1 VAGLRLV
8 VRGLE
13 LVLLAAATRLW
24 FQLLALLTA
33 ASLLLLLA
41 TLAALL
47 FFLLGLIR
55 HSFTPLNLETRQRCH
70 RGGRS

>member
-8 VRGLE
+8 IRGLE

-24 FQLLALLTA
+24 FQLLAFLTA
-33 ASLLLLLA
+33 ASLPLLLA

-47 FFLLGLIR
+47 FLLLALIR
-55 HSFTPLNLETRQRCH
+55 HSFTPLNLETR
-70 RGGRS
+70 

>member
-8 VRGLE
+8 IRGLE

-24 FQLLALLTA
+24 FQLLAFLTA
-33 ASLLLLLA
+33 ASLLLLA

-55 HSFTPLNLETRQRCH
+55 HSFTPLNLETR
-70 RGGRS
+70 

>member
-13 LVLLAAATRLW
+13 LVLLTAATRLR
-24 FQLLALLTA
+24 FQLLAFLTA
-33 ASLLLLLA
+33 ASLLLA

-47 FFLLGLIR
+47 FLLLGLIR
-55 HSFTPLNLETRQRCH
+55 HSFTPLNLETR
-70 RGGRS
+70 

>member
-1 VAGLRLV
+1 MAGLRLV

-24 FQLLALLTA
+24 FQLLAFLTA

-41 TLAALL
+41 TLAACC
-47 FFLLGLIR
+47 FCCLG
-55 HSFTPLNLETRQRCH
+55 
-70 RGGRS
+70 